1 MHLSEDLNILLG
13 IWTVCPWSFHFLIR
27 STGAQLENWMIL
39 IKNSGQC
46 FLLDKAFSWGTAGN
60 SSIHAFMFNC
70 WVLMPLLGVVF
81 PRSADFSIQDFCLNW
96 RELLFLLTKDF
107 LLVLSASTLFCL
119 VLLFAVSIK
128 IGLFYDCICTGHDID
143 AKDLSI

>member
-1 MHLSEDLNILLG
+1 
-13 IWTVCPWSFHFLIR
+13 
-27 STGAQLENWMIL
+27 
-39 IKNSGQC
+39 
-46 FLLDKAFSWGTAGN
+46 
-60 SSIHAFMFNC
+60 
-70 WVLMPLLGVVF
+70 MPLLGVVF
-81 PRSADFSIQDFCLNW
+81 LRSADFSIQDFCLNW
-96 RELLFLLTKDF
+96 RELLF